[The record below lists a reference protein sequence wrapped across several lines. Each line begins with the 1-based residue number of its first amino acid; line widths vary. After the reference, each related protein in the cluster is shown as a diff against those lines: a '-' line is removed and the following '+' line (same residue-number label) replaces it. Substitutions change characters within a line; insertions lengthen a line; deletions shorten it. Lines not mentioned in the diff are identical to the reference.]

1 MGTLENLLPKRGGHE
16 NIRAL
21 AGGGGGGGNLG

>member
-21 AGGGGGGGNLG
+21 AGGGGGEWEV